1 MTDVA
6 TIRSH
11 YTLHTQLILQTLHRT
26 VLYCTVLYYCTGAAL
41 VPPVQHQGGG
51 LHLPHPQGGQHHLA
65 GLHGRSRWDIMN
77 KNIFMCL
84 KIFAE
89 NINMSRRGD
98 VQGHRLPRPPQ
109 GAGLQTAWNS
119 EENLSIVIVRHP
131 YSRLGWLISVVC
143 ILKIIRHFS
152 FSQCVL
158 Q

>member
-1 MTDVA
+1 MRPTALIFNQEAGVSICLIPKVA
-6 TIRSH
+6 STTWLG
-11 YTLHTQLILQTLHRT
+11 YM
-26 VLYCTVLYYCTGAAL
+26 AAL
-41 VPPVQHQGGG
+41 
-51 LHLPHPQGGQHHLA
+51 
-65 GLHGRSRWDIMN
+65 GRIMN
-77 KNIFMCL
+77 KNICMCL

-89 NINMSRRGD
+89 NISMSRRGD

-158 Q
+158 QQVCYGKKLSCLEGGAQQIMSCT